1 MEDSESNDY
10 RTVDDVAAAKE
21 TLGEND
27 SELTLAD
34 AAIEVRRLC
43 EENKRILETEQ
54 KQKEIILTEKQK
66 IEAEIADYNILL
78 SVSRN
83 YKKRL
88 EKENTD
94 LQSRKEQR
102 TTRYAL

>member
-1 MEDSESNDY
+1 MSEEDTNQQKVIIVDKESKKDSESSDY
-10 RTVDDVAAAKE
+10 RAIDDVAAAKE

-34 AAIEVRRLC
+34 TAIEVRRLY

-54 KQKEIILTEKQK
+54 KQKDIILAEKQK
-66 IEAEIADYNILL
+66 IEAEIADKNILL

-83 YKKRL
+83 YK
-88 EKENTD
+88 N
-94 LQSRKEQR
+94 
-102 TTRYAL
+102 